1 MLLKPCAIVS
11 TMVSLLFTKTEPVDA
26 SQSLI
31 CYDKAVKVLLVRH
44 GQTNYN
50 QLHLANDDPAVDVH
64 LTKIGIQQA
73 ENLAEQLKNTDFER
87 IFVSQL
93 RRTTQTANI
102 INRHHHVPLQ
112 EDARLNDNRS
122 GFESQSTALYYA
134 ALDAAPDRWTTRL
147 NGGESLVD
155 VRHRVSDF
163 VDYLRTTGYYCVLVV
178 TSQII
183 VQAFYGV
190 VQKVGYEE
198 ASVLPVDNGQ
208 CIELEV

>member
-1 MLLKPCAIVS
+1 M
-11 TMVSLLFTKTEPVDA
+11 
-26 SQSLI
+26 
-31 CYDKAVKVLLVRH
+31 KVLLVRH

-50 QLHLANDDPAVDVH
+50 VLHFANDDPTVNVH
-64 LTKIGIQQA
+64 LTKTGLQQA
-73 ENLAEQLKNTDFER
+73 ENLAEQLKTINFER

-112 EDARLNDNRS
+112 VDARLNDNRS

-134 ALDAAPDRWTTRL
+134 ALDAAPDRWTIRI
-147 NGGESLVD
+147 NDGESLAD
-155 VRHRVSDF
+155 VRQRVSDF
-163 VDYLRTTGYYCVLVV
+163 IDYLRTTDYQSVLVV

-198 ASVLPVDNGQ
+198 ASDLPVDNGQ
-208 CIELEV
+208 CIELVV